1 MNGEFFADFDLL
13 LDFDF
18 LLDFVPLLCFNFRGK
33 TFALDVVA
41 RFVTARTQTTS
52 GNFMMMIWWKI
63 KDVYRDWCVYHI
75 KQGRRQR
82 GIEEGRTRIQRS
94 EYVGK

>member
-1 MNGEFFADFDLL
+1 MNSGFFADFDLL

-18 LLDFVPLLCFNFRGK
+18 LLDFFPLLCFNFRGK

-52 GNFMMMIWWKI
+52 GNFMMMIWWEI
-63 KDVYRDWCVYHI
+63 ADVYGTGVSTTSSKEGDREELRRD
-75 KQGRRQR
+75 KR
-82 GIEEGRTRIQRS
+82 GESGTS
-94 EYVGK
+94 T